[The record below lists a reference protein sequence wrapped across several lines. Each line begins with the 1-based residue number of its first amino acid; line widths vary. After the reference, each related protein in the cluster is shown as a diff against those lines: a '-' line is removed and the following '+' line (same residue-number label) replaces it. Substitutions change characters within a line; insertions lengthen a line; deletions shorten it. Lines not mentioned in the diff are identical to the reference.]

1 MTMHDEIQFKTE
13 VDCGFNLPAA
23 YQSTSRRYDHMIA
36 LASLIASVFVAST
49 VGVQMIFG

>member
-23 YQSTSRRYDHMIA
+23 YQAHNRKHDHMIA
-36 LASLIASVFVAST
+36 IASLIASVFVAST
-49 VGVQMIFG
+49 VGAQLIFG